1 MPWKYLSDSG
11 LLCWE
16 NECIATKRLP
26 PRGRHCRRQSSIR
39 NDFLTQP
46 FRLFYLDYLSIM
58 AIGIFIRAHECLF
71 VGIFNIWRP
80 RSNRFSLHLF
90 GVFCVSCMCLFSHF
104 QNMLSTFFTQKFSEI
119 AVKCVCVLVLA
130 HNRSVASTK
139 WFRRKVTVLVFI
151 FRRKKKALIIQSCC
165 ISKFYFWSLS
175 HGQTEILLCPSAM
188 TYFLVLCRP
197 FSNEKFKFYLPN
209 WNANT

>member
-1 MPWKYLSDSG
+1 MHCD
-11 LLCWE
+11 E
-16 NECIATKRLP
+16 TIATARPPLP
-26 PRGRHCRRQSSIR
+26 PPIVNSKWFFNSTFSTI
-39 NDFLTQP
+39 L
-46 FRLFYLDYLSIM
+46 FRLFVNNGHWNFHSCARVFICWNIQYLKT
-58 AIGIFIRAHECLF
+58 AIESFFSSFIRCILCLVYVSVF
-71 VGIFNIWRP
+71 TFPKYVEYIFHSKILRN
-80 RSNRFSLHLF
+80 
-90 GVFCVSCMCLFSHF
+90 CCKM
-104 QNMLSTFFTQKFSEI
+104 
-119 AVKCVCVLVLA
+119 CVCVLVLA